1 MQIHVNPQGGIS
13 LTTII
18 SNVSRVGST
27 APASTQPSSSTTS
40 TSGSRMSAS
49 ADNGAARETFS
60 SSFGE
65 QRSSVGTNTNGS
77 SSTQSTQTGQPSV
90 RTRII
95 VDDFIALI
103 SNVPASVAAAA
114 AAQGQGPLTTQAGTQ
129 NQPQVQGQGVLGTAS
144 SSGQSQTQPST
155 PVSRPGVPN
164 APTGQAQP
172 RPQGLPGALSMNV
185 MSGMGAANSNHPD
198 PSLPCQ
204 SFHFGPQAQRSQTE
218 QASQPAATTQA
229 SATTT
234 AAATATT
241 TQSQAAEQAPTQTTA
256 PVNPPQPQPTTE
268 PSRPRPERRS
278 RGTTLIYT
286 FTVQWNGNNYNNPFL
301 SQTPLLMNGIFHS
314 HYCSCMG
321 VIP

>member
-114 AAQGQGPLTTQAGTQ
+114 AAQGQAPLTTQAGTQ

-144 SSGQSQTQPST
+144 PSGQSQPPPST
-155 PVSRPGVPN
+155 PVSRSGVPT

-218 QASQPAATTQA
+218 QASQPAATTQP

-241 TQSQAAEQAPTQTTA
+241 TQSQAAEQPPTQTTA

-286 FTVQWNGNNYNNPFL
+286 FIVQGNGNIITPF
-301 SQTPLLMNGIFHS
+301 SPKH
-314 HYCSCMG
+314 HY
-321 VIP
+321 

>member
-1 MQIHVNPQGGIS
+1 
-13 LTTII
+13 
-18 SNVSRVGST
+18 
-27 APASTQPSSSTTS
+27 
-40 TSGSRMSAS
+40 MSAS

-114 AAQGQGPLTTQAGTQ
+114 AAQGQVPLTTQAGTQ

-144 SSGQSQTQPST
+144 PSGQSQPQPST
-155 PVSRPGVPN
+155 PVSRPGVPP

-218 QASQPAATTQA
+218 QASQPAATTQP

-241 TQSQAAEQAPTQTTA
+241 TQSQAAEQAPTQTAA

-314 HYCSCMG
+314 HYCTCMG
-321 VIP
+321 VIT

>member
-1 MQIHVNPQGGIS
+1 
-13 LTTII
+13 
-18 SNVSRVGST
+18 
-27 APASTQPSSSTTS
+27 
-40 TSGSRMSAS
+40 MSAS

-114 AAQGQGPLTTQAGTQ
+114 AAQGQVPLTTQAGTQ

-144 SSGQSQTQPST
+144 PSGQSQPQPST
-155 PVSRPGVPN
+155 PVSRPGVPP

-172 RPQGLPGALSMNV
+172 RPQGLPGGLSMNV

-204 SFHFGPQAQRSQTE
+204 SFHFGPQAQRTQTE
-218 QASQPAATTQA
+218 QASQPAATTQP

-286 FTVQWNGNNYNNPFL
+286 FTVQWNGNIIITL
-301 SQTPLLMNGIFHS
+301 SLPNTIIDEWYLSLTLL
-314 HYCSCMG
+314 
-321 VIP
+321 